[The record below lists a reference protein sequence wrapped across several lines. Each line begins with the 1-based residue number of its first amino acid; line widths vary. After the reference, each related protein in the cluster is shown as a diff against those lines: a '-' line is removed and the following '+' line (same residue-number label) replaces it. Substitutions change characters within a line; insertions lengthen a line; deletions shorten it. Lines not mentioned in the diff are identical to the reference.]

1 MLDWWN
7 SLSFLGQ
14 VLACM
19 AIPATLVLI
28 VQTIM
33 VLVTGFDGDTD
44 IDAEIISG
52 DEIDEVANFDE
63 QGVQIFTVRGI
74 ITFFAV
80 FGWAGMAFMALNL
93 PAGVSLLLAFAL
105 GAAAMFGTAYA
116 MKALMGLQSKG
127 NQDIS
132 DAVGASGTVYIQIPA
147 ARRAM
152 GKVNAV
158 VSGRYGEFDA
168 MTDDDTDIATGS
180 AVTVI
185 SVTEPN
191 ILIVTKK

>member
-44 IDAEIISG
+44 VDVISG
-52 DEIDEVANFDE
+52 DEIDDVANFDE
-63 QGVQIFTVRGI
+63 QGIQIFTVRGI

-80 FGWAGMAFMALNL
+80 FGWAGMAFISLNL
-93 PAGVSLLLAFAL
+93 GAGVALLLAFAL

-116 MKALMGLQSKG
+116 MKALMGMQSNG
-127 NQDIS
+127 NQEIS
-132 DAVGASGTVYIQIPA
+132 DAIGASGTVYIQIPA
-147 ARRAM
+147 NRRAL

-168 MTDDDTDIATGS
+168 MTDDEEDISTGS
-180 AVTVI
+180 AVIII

-191 ILIVTKK
+191 ILMVTKK